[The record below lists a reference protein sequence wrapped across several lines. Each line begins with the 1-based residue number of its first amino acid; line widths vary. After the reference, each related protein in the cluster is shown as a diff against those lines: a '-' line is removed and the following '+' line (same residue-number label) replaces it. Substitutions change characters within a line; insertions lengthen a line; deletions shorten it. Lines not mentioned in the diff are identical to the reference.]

1 MRNDSPKIQLND
13 GATMQGTRKVLFLI
27 YAALLSTIGLFA
39 SDLYL
44 PALANIQQFYQ
55 TDAGTVGLSLSIY
68 MAGFSIGQLFYG
80 AISDQLG
87 RKAPLFIGLLLFLAG
102 TLGCIYARSIEFFLF
117 CRLLQSLGVCAAYV
131 LWQPMIVDLF
141 DGNDVQKLFTLMMA
155 LGGLSPALAP
165 LIGGYVTA
173 YFGWKMVF
181 GLLLALTVLLLAWTL
196 FGYRESLAPAN
207 RTAFSTTRV
216 LKSYGSFL
224 SSRFFIGH
232 ACAIACGITL
242 YLVFLTMLPF
252 ILTGIGYSADA
263 IGLMYLP
270 IALTFIAGTEVA
282 KRQYA
287 KLGDAGSM
295 KVGIC
300 FGMAGA
306 LLLFLTPFF
315 FSVSA
320 AWKIIVPFS
329 LITFGNGFLVP
340 TGSAFLIKCFADRAG
355 ACASSIGFMVT
366 TIAFISISV
375 ASLLASPLGMV
386 TAMTA
391 TILLFSALMGLALLW
406 GRHAQADSRV
416 SYSADG
422 S

>member
-1 MRNDSPKIQLND
+1 
-13 GATMQGTRKVLFLI
+13 MQGAKKVLFLV

-44 PALANIQQFYQ
+44 PALVNIQEFYQ

-87 RKAPLFIGLLLFLAG
+87 RKAPLLIGLLLFLAG
-102 TLGCIYARSIEFFLF
+102 TLGCIYARSIELFLL
-117 CRLLQSLGVCAAYV
+117 CRLIQSLGVCAAYV

-165 LIGGYVTA
+165 LIGGYVAA

-181 GLLLALTVLLLAWTL
+181 GLLLALTILLLPWTV

-207 RTAFSTTRV
+207 RTTFSAARV

-224 SSRFFIGH
+224 SNRFFIGH

-252 ILTGIGYSADA
+252 ILANIGYSSDS

-270 IALTFIAGTEVA
+270 LALTFIAGTEVA

-287 KLGDAGSM
+287 KLGDTSSIKIGIYFGISGS
-295 KVGIC
+295 
-300 FGMAGA
+300 

-366 TIAFISISV
+366 TVAFVSISV
-375 ASLLASPLGMV
+375 ASLLTGPLGMV

-391 TILLFSALMGLALLW
+391 TILLFSVLMGLALFW
-406 GRHAQADSRV
+406 GQRAQAGNHIT
-416 SYSADG
+416 YSANG